1 MTSTMSELPRQDA
14 PRSASSSRS
23 LRALLLPGLLTFS
36 SMALAAA
43 DCRQLEQAG
52 ELADGALE
60 SIPASA
66 ARAPEGATRI
76 GDLRVIRQPIF
87 NLDDPKE
94 DRPLYRLAN
103 RLHIET
109 LEQTVHEHLTVE
121 AGDPLD
127 AAALQES
134 ERILRNLDWLY
145 DARVVP
151 VRQCGEAV
159 DVAVLVRDVWSIVPT
174 GDVDR
179 SGGESS
185 FAFGVKDVN
194 LLGRGETLGM
204 FYQDG
209 VDRDGVAAFYE
220 DPALGATDWT
230 LSLFGADFDDGG
242 RLALNLEEPFRSLDD
257 PSSRGFSAEVDE
269 RVQPLY
275 DTGFRV
281 AEFGQRST
289 RARTFLA
296 GSSGRV
302 EGRVRRWQL
311 GLAHFDH
318 EFRREPGSLQPAR
331 LPEDRSAT
339 WPFLGFELIEDDW
352 GAGRNLDL
360 IEHAEDIHLGQ
371 RLAASIGV
379 SPDALGADDGRILF
393 SAAWSDAARPGTDW
407 LVSWAGS
414 ADGAVTTSDGDAE
427 NLVVSAGTRVYYRQ
441 SRAFSVFGS
450 VEGTWTR
457 GLTRDRQLLL
467 GGGTG
472 LRGYP
477 QRFQDGDRRL
487 RVRLEQRWFSGAHPF
502 QLFRFGAAV
511 FLDGGRAWFPG
522 DPDDDDETGWLANAG
537 IGLRFSSTRIPTNS
551 MFHLDLAMP
560 LRTGGR
566 DVEDLQLSLTMRE
579 TF

>member
-1 MTSTMSELPRQDA
+1 M
-14 PRSASSSRS
+14 PRSF
-23 LRALLLPGLLTFS
+23 RAALLPGLLSLS

-43 DCRQLEQAG
+43 DCRPLEHAA
-52 ELADGALE
+52 ELADGALD

-66 ARAPEGATRI
+66 ARAPDGATRV
-76 GDLRVIRQPIF
+76 GKLEVIRQPIF
-87 NLDDPKE
+87 NTDDPKE

-103 RLHIET
+103 RMHIET
-109 LEQTVHEHLTVE
+109 LERTVHEHLTVD

-127 AAALQES
+127 GAVLRES
-134 ERILRNLDWLY
+134 ERILRNLEWLY

-151 VRQCGEAV
+151 VRQCGEEV
-159 DVAVLVRDVWSIVPT
+159 DVAVLVRDVWSVVPT

-185 FAFGVKDVN
+185 FAFGIKDVN

-209 VDRDGVAAFYE
+209 VDRDGIAAFYE
-220 DPALGATDWT
+220 DPSLGGTDWT
-230 LSLFGADFDDGG
+230 LALFGADNDDGG
-242 RLALNLEEPFRSLDD
+242 RLALNLEDPFRSLDD
-257 PSSRGFSAEVDE
+257 RSSRGFSVSVDE

-275 DTGFRV
+275 ATGFKV

-289 RARTFLA
+289 SARTFLA
-296 GSSGRV
+296 GSEGRV
-302 EGRVRRWQL
+302 DGRVRRWQL

-318 EFRREPGSLQPAR
+318 EFSREPGPLQPAR
-331 LPEDRSAT
+331 LPADRSAT
-339 WPFLGFELIEDDW
+339 WPFVGFELIEDEW

-360 IEHAEDIHLGQ
+360 IEHAEDIHLGK
-371 RLAASIGV
+371 RIAASVGV
-379 SPDALGADDGRILF
+379 SPEALGADDGRVLF
-393 SAAWSDAARPGTDW
+393 SAAYSDATRPGPDW

-414 ADGAVTTSDGDAE
+414 ADGAVTTSDGEAE
-427 NLVVSAGTRVYYRQ
+427 NLLVSAETRVHYRQ

-450 VEGTWTR
+450 VEATWTR

-467 GGGTG
+467 GGGNG

-477 QRFQDGDRRL
+477 QRFQEGDRRL
-487 RVRLEQRWFSGAHPF
+487 RARLEQRWFSGAHPF
-502 QLFRFGAAV
+502 QLFRFGAAA
-511 FLDGGRAWFPG
+511 FLDAGRAWFPG
-522 DPDDDDETGWLANAG
+522 DPEDDDETGWLANAG
-537 IGLRFSSTRIPTNS
+537 VGLRFSSTRIPTSS
-551 MFHLDLAMP
+551 MVHLDLAMP

-566 DVEDLQLSLTMRE
+566 DVDDLQLSLTLRE